1 MAQERNL
8 GTARALDADED
19 ATKAELQRQME
30 EARESISQ
38 TVTEIKETVTT
49 QYQNM
54 KESVT
59 EALDWREQFRKRP
72 VAFSVGA
79 LSVGFLVG
87 YSVAGAV
94 TGSDEPMIA
103 ATHYP
108 AFEFEEERLGS
119 SGLPSSSR
127 SSAAQSTLGG
137 AYAPAST
144 SILEQGESR
153 PSYSSGYTSSP
164 EEMEPDK
171 PGLIERFRG
180 TAAYDR
186 LQDELGTIGN
196 RFVDQLST
204 VAQDV
209 VLPALFLKIKDL
221 IGVDL
226 TTPENRSAANRQ
238 PSSLSSSG
246 TAPAGTPGSG
256 STATQRPRG
265 SSGAGTT
272 GSTYGTSENQSSR
285 IENQDAEGYRQ
296 GNT

>member
-8 GTARALDADED
+8 GAARALDAANDEED

-79 LSVGFLVG
+79 LSVGFVVG

-94 TGSDEPMIA
+94 KGSGEPMIA
-103 ATHYP
+103 GDYYSA
-108 AFEFEEERLGS
+108 ADEERFGS
-119 SGLPSSSR
+119 SGLPSGSRSYTAQSSR
-127 SSAAQSTLGG
+127 GG
-137 AYAPAST
+137 AYAPASA
-144 SILEQGESR
+144 SILEQSDSR
-153 PSYSSGYTSSP
+153 PSYSSGYTSST
-164 EEMEPDK
+164 EEMEEDK
-171 PGLIERFRG
+171 PGLMERFKG

-186 LQDELGTIGN
+186 LQDELGTLGN

-204 VAQDV
+204 VAQTV

-226 TTPENRSAANRQ
+226 TTPQDRSAANRQ
-238 PSSLSSSG
+238 PSSSTSAG
-246 TAPAGTPGSG
+246 TAPAGAS
-256 STATQRPRG
+256 STATQGPRG
-265 SSGAGTT
+265 SSGAGDYSSAGAGT
-272 GSTYGTSENQSSR
+272 GST
-285 IENQDAEGYRQ
+285 
-296 GNT
+296 